1 MQLFPTGRL
10 YVLCHHRVL
19 MLSFIMYYE
28 LQSKTVLTLKYRW
41 QDCKLNCVHVSSICE
56 LMHAFITERQCLV
69 PKYCIP
75 CVLFRI
81 HWWEAQG
88 LATRANL
95 QCRFLKE
102 RKKKKKRE
110 RERESEQDALLLFV
124 KLCYKNWSMHMLHLF
139 SIKVHSF
146 FLPSSLS
153 SWSLPFFRVSLGL

>member
-110 RERESEQDALLLFV
+110 RERVNKMHFYFLWNYVIKTEVCTCYIFSVLKFTPFFSLLLCP
-124 KLCYKNWSMHMLHLF
+124 LDLYLF
-139 SIKVHSF
+139 SVF
-146 FLPSSLS
+146 P
-153 SWSLPFFRVSLGL
+153 